1 MKYSLIYLI
10 LEIYNIGDMQMN
22 YYDPL
27 REYEKQVEIWEDM
40 TERGIEDMDE
50 YYNAIQE
57 EKEDAQ
63 RSTFEK
69 G

>member
-1 MKYSLIYLI
+1 
-10 LEIYNIGDMQMN
+10 MN
-22 YYDPL
+22 CYYPL